1 MMIPISPPTLQ
12 SAKRMQSATLWAF
25 FPLFRSCS
33 VFFFSFR
40 RRKSHRNVSDSMRF
54 SSTRRKLQITNL
66 GLGETL
72 NNVSFVGCIGSTDI
86 ILLIHLKTYNLG
98 VSFAPPSVSYCLS
111 TRGYFL
117 SFWFLL
123 FISFGFVRSVLHTFS
138 VKSVSPKNNSI
149 PPDTASFQNS
159 ITRHRTATTMV
170 KLTPH
175 NLNANVM
182 IVRFWLMI
190 ASQKIKADQNGSEA
204 LCRDLSALSLYY

>member
-86 ILLIHLKTYNLG
+86 ILLIHLKNLQFG
-98 VSFAPPSVSYCLS
+98 GFFRSPFS
-111 TRGYFL
+111 
-117 SFWFLL
+117 FLL
-123 FISFGFVRSVLHTFS
+123 PFDSRLFPFILISSFYL
-138 VKSVSPKNNSI
+138 
-149 PPDTASFQNS
+149 
-159 ITRHRTATTMV
+159 
-170 KLTPH
+170 
-175 NLNANVM
+175 
-182 IVRFWLMI
+182 FWLRSQR
-190 ASQKIKADQNGSEA
+190 ASHFFSEVCQSQKQFDTP
-204 LCRDLSALSLYY
+204 